1 MKNGTLRG
9 AMGQRHKILVLDDDP
24 DFLELCKELLGTIPC
39 EPEINTATSG
49 TQAIALLEAEP
60 HSLLMTDLRM
70 PTMDG
75 FQVLSVARR
84 RFPNLKTM
92 VMTALSDE
100 EFRAR
105 AYAIGIDLFIEKPR
119 TPSEIKLFVDCVE
132 SLLERE
138 VLGGFRGVQSKS
150 LADIVQMECMS
161 LSSTTLKVTNGPLV
175 GRIWLLAGDLIDAE
189 VGETKGEEAFKQIM
203 GWRSGTFENLPP
215 DEGRERVIFTS
226 VQGLLLDSAQM
237 LDEIE
242 AGEVPGSGGEKMDE
256 GEAAGAALSRVAKQ
270 IGASFVVTAGLNKG
284 LGKKVKHQH
293 FACDNPELV
302 ARWTRDTINRFSG
315 MGEMLKAGQLNQVV
329 FTGPNGNAGLASRGD
344 EGLCVGMPARM
355 KAAEVLESTRKAV
368 ALWAS

>member
-1 MKNGTLRG
+1 MKNGTLCR
-9 AMGQRHKILVLDDDP
+9 AMGQHHKILVLDDDP
-24 DFLELCKELLGTIPC
+24 DFLELCKELLGTLAC

-60 HSLLMTDLRM
+60 HALLMTDLRM
-70 PTMDG
+70 PSMDG

-92 VMTALSDE
+92 VMTGLSDE

-138 VLGGFRGVQSKS
+138 VHGGFRGVQSKG

-175 GRIWLLAGDLIDAE
+175 GRIWLMGGDLIDAE
-189 VGETKGEEAFKQIM
+189 VGDTRGEEAFMQIM

-215 DEGRERVIFTS
+215 DEKRERVIFTS
-226 VQGLLLDSAQM
+226 VQGLLLDSAQT
-237 LDEIE
+237 LDELE
-242 AGEVPGSGGEKMDE
+242 AGEVPGSGGEKMDA

-270 IGASFVVTAGLNKG
+270 VGASFVLTVGLNKG
-284 LGKKVKHQH
+284 IGKRVKHEH
-293 FACDNPELV
+293 FACENPELV
-302 ARWTRDTINRFSG
+302 ARWARDTVNRFAG

-329 FTGPNGNAGLASRGD
+329 LTGPHGNAGLAPRRD
-344 EGLCVGMPARM
+344 ECLCVGMPSRL
-355 KAAEVLESTRKAV
+355 KAAQVLEATRKAV

>member
-9 AMGQRHKILVLDDDP
+9 AMGLRHKILVLDDDP
-24 DFLELCKELLGTIPC
+24 DFLELCKELLGTIAC
-39 EPEINTATSG
+39 GPEVNTATNG
-49 TQAIALLEAEP
+49 ANAIALLESEP

-70 PTMDG
+70 PSMDG

-92 VMTALSDE
+92 VMTGLSDE

-138 VLGGFRGVQSKS
+138 VHGGFRGVQSKS

-175 GRIWLLAGDLIDAE
+175 GRIWLMSGDLIDAE
-189 VGETKGEEAFKQIM
+189 VGETTGEEAFKQIM

-215 DEGRERVIFTS
+215 DETRERRVHAS
-226 VQGLLLDSAQM
+226 VQGLLLDTAQT

-242 AGEVPGSGGEKMDE
+242 AGEVPGSGGEKMSE
-256 GEAAGAALSRVAKQ
+256 EEVGGAALSRIAKQ
-270 IGASFVVTAGLNKG
+270 IGAEFVVTASLKKG
-284 LGKKVKHQH
+284 LTKKVMFQH
-293 FACDNPELV
+293 FACDEAELV
-302 ARWTRDTINRFSG
+302 ARWARETANRFSR
-315 MGEMLKAGQLNQVV
+315 MGEMLKAGQLNQVLLI
-329 FTGPNGNAGLASRGD
+329 GPQGNVGLGMRRD
-344 EGLCVGMPARM
+344 ECICVGMNNRN
-355 KAAEVLESTRKAV
+355 KAAAVLESTRKAV